1 MRTILCLVLALAMAA
16 CSQFERYDGGD
27 DDDASSRDGNVATD
41 TVADA
46 AVADAA
52 TADADADADAATVII
67 VDTSAVDAPPDADD
81 AQVAP
86 DAPDAPDVVVADSR
100 AVDSGAADSGS
111 PPADVPP
118 ADTGCGGFSG
128 ATCCPG
134 TGALRCGSQWFGC
147 YGGACH
153 CGGVGQVCC
162 RTGCNTGLRCGAV
175 TPSTCDI

>member
-52 TADADADADAATVII
+52 TADADADAATVII